1 MTRSLD
7 ARWLQWLRTNVER
20 GCARDELTA
29 ILLKEGFGE
38 AAVRKALE
46 DIAGAPR
53 QPAPAFVEQRPARP
67 AITVP
72 GAKRH
77 PSTSIEL
84 YTAEGF
90 LDASDCAELVEI
102 IRRRL
107 RPSTITVPPGGEPD
121 GKFRTSRT
129 CDLNGG
135 EDVVV
140 RLDTKVAR
148 AMGIELKLAEPSQG
162 QWYEVGQEFKPHTDF
177 FKPYE
182 LEQYGCAEWG
192 QRTWTF
198 MIYLNEPEGG
208 GGTRFVDV
216 DLTIE
221 PKRGM
226 AVFWNNLLASGD
238 GNNFTRHQGMPVT
251 AGSKVIITKWF
262 RMPPAKRP
270 VFSSAPVSWS
280 QKVKTS
286 P

>member
-20 GCARDELTA
+20 GCARDELAA

-38 AAVRKALE
+38 ADVRKALE
-46 DIAGAPR
+46 DVAATP
-53 QPAPAFVEQRPARP
+53 PSPPFVEQRPARP
-67 AITVP
+67 AITIP
-72 GAKRH
+72 GARRH

-90 LDASDCAELVEI
+90 LDAPDCAELVEI

-121 GKFRTSRT
+121 GRFRTSRT

-135 EDVVV
+135 EEVVA
-140 RLDTKVAR
+140 RLDANVAR
-148 AMGIELKLAEPSQG
+148 AMGIEQRLAEPSQG